1 MSLTTLLVIITA
13 VTSYMGFQQPAFLHR
28 FKHWPYR
35 EKHQGEWYR
44 FVSSGFLHGGWLHLL
59 INMFVFW
66 QFGLI
71 VESAYES
78 FFGPTMGKIWFIV
91 LYITTIIV
99 ADISTY
105 IKHKDNYGFSS
116 IGASGAVSGILFI
129 YILMMPWNT
138 LYLWGI
144 LPIPALLVGVGYL
157 WYSHRAAGQAETRID
172 HDAHFYGA
180 VYGVIFTLILKP
192 EMALHFWK
200 AVQNTPW

>member
-1 MSLTTLLVIITA
+1 MSITTILVVLTAL
-13 VTSYMGFQQPAFLHR
+13 TSYMGFQRPAFLHQ
-28 FKHWPYR
+28 FKHWPYM
-35 EKHQGEWYR
+35 EKKEGEWYR
-44 FVSSGFLHGGWLHLL
+44 FISSGFLHGGWLHLL

-71 VESAYES
+71 VEGAYEN
-78 FFGPTMGKIWFIV
+78 FFGPTMGKVWYIV

-105 IKHKDNYGFSS
+105 VKHRENYGFSS

-144 LPIPALLVGVGYL
+144 LPIPALLVGIGYV
-157 WYSHRAAGQAETRID
+157 WYSHQAAGQAGSRID

-180 VYGVIFTLILKP
+180 VYGILFTLLLKP
-192 EMALHFWK
+192 DMAIHFWR

>member
-1 MSLTTLLVIITA
+1 M
-13 VTSYMGFQQPAFLHR
+13 TSYLGFQQPAFLHR
-28 FKHWPYR
+28 FKHWPYM
-35 EKHQGEWYR
+35 EKHEGEWYR

-66 QFGLI
+66 QFGMI

-78 FFGPTMGKIWFIV
+78 FFGPTMGKVWFIV
-91 LYITTIIV
+91 LYITTIVV
-99 ADISTY
+99 ADLSTY
-105 IKHKDNYGFSS
+105 MKHKENYGFSS

-144 LPIPALLVGVGYL
+144 IPIPALLVGVGYL
-157 WYSHRAAGQAETRID
+157 WYSHHAAGQAGSRID

-180 VYGVIFTLILKP
+180 VYGIVFTLILKP
-192 EMALHFWK
+192 EMALHFWQ
-200 AVQNTPW
+200 AVQNVPW

>member
-1 MSLTTLLVIITA
+1 MSLTTLIVIITA
-13 VTSYMGFQQPAFLHR
+13 ITSYMGFQKVDFLLR

-35 EKHQGEWYR
+35 EKKHGEWYR

-59 INMFVFW
+59 INMIVFW
-66 QFGLI
+66 QFGLS
-71 VESAYES
+71 VESAYAS
-78 FFGPTMGKIWFIV
+78 FFGPTMGKIWFLV

-105 IKHKDNYGFSS
+105 IKHKDNYAFSS

-129 YILMMPWNT
+129 YILMLPWNT

-157 WYSHRAAGQAETRID
+157 WYSHRAAGQSSSRID

-180 VYGVIFTLILKP
+180 VYGVVFTLILKP
-192 EMALHFWK
+192 EMALHFWQ
-200 AVQNTPW
+200 AVQQPPW

>member
-1 MSLTTLLVIITA
+1 M
-13 VTSYMGFQQPAFLHR
+13 TSYLGFQQPAFLHQ
-28 FKHWPYR
+28 FKHWPYM
-35 EKHQGEWYR
+35 EKHEGEWYR

-66 QFGLI
+66 QFGMI

-78 FFGPTMGKIWFIV
+78 FFGPTMGKVWYIV
-91 LYITTIIV
+91 LYITTIVV
-99 ADISTY
+99 ADLSTY
-105 IKHKDNYGFSS
+105 MKHKENYGFSS

-144 LPIPALLVGVGYL
+144 IPIPALLVGVGYL
-157 WYSHRAAGQAETRID
+157 WYSHHAAGQAGSRID

-180 VYGVIFTLILKP
+180 VYGIVFTLILKP
-192 EMALHFWK
+192 EMALHFWQ
-200 AVQNTPW
+200 AVQNVPW

>member
-1 MSLTTLLVIITA
+1 M
-13 VTSYMGFQQPAFLHR
+13 TSYLGFQQPAFLHR
-28 FKHWPYR
+28 FKHWPYM
-35 EKHQGEWYR
+35 EKHEGEWYR

-66 QFGLI
+66 QFGMI

-78 FFGPTMGKIWFIV
+78 FFGPTMGKVWYIV
-91 LYITTIIV
+91 LYITTIVV
-99 ADISTY
+99 ADLSTY
-105 IKHKDNYGFSS
+105 MKHKENYGFSS

-144 LPIPALLVGVGYL
+144 IPIPALLVGVGYL
-157 WYSHRAAGQAETRID
+157 WYSHHAAGQAGSRID

-180 VYGVIFTLILKP
+180 VYGIVFTLILKP
-192 EMALHFWK
+192 EMALHFWQ
-200 AVQNTPW
+200 AVQNVPW

>member
-1 MSLTTLLVIITA
+1 M
-13 VTSYMGFQQPAFLHR
+13 TSYLGFQQPAFLHR
-28 FKHWPYR
+28 FKHWPYM
-35 EKHQGEWYR
+35 EKHEGEWYR

-66 QFGLI
+66 QFGMI

-78 FFGPTMGKIWFIV
+78 FFGPTMGKVWFIV
-91 LYITTIIV
+91 LYITTIVV
-99 ADISTY
+99 ADLSTY
-105 IKHKDNYGFSS
+105 MKHKENYGFSS

-144 LPIPALLVGVGYL
+144 IPIPALLVGVGYL
-157 WYSHRAAGQAETRID
+157 WYSHHAAGQAGSRID

-180 VYGVIFTLILKP
+180 VYGIVFTLILKP
-192 EMALHFWK
+192 EMALHFWR
-200 AVQNTPW
+200 AVQNVPW